1 MMNGIVYWPA
11 VNFFSFKFLALENRP
26 VFGSMMGVLWNIY
39 MSSVINA
46 KDLSLPQQTQALSDP
61 APAAAAAAE
70 GVMIEQV
77 DDDGVGPAETNKT
90 KARTFLA
97 TWTLPRFM

>member
-26 VFGSMMGVLWNIY
+26 IFGAMAGVLWNIY

-46 KDLSLPQQTQALSDP
+46 KDLSLPQQAQPLSDP
-61 APAAAAAAE
+61 AAAPAVE
-70 GVMIEQV
+70 GVIIEQV
-77 DDDGVGPAETNKT
+77 DENKVKPAEANKT

-97 TWTLPRFM
+97 TWAPPRFM